1 METVDYILA
10 WLVYLIA
17 SVAMSFLFWK
27 IIRQILWT
35 DLAYVMQV
43 TFMAIIFTPWYVEA
57 DGNVLA
63 PAIIIFVMDI
73 VTIETVAGIRSL
85 VPIAMAILLSS
96 IITMVGIATYRVR
109 KVRRML
115 SIKKK
120 RRARKAA

>member
-10 WLVYLIA
+10 WLAYLIA
-17 SVAMSFLFWK
+17 SLAMSFLLWKVVKKIFWV
-27 IIRQILWT
+27 

-43 TFMAIIFTPWYVEA
+43 TFMAIVFTPWYVEA

-85 VPIAMAILLSS
+85 VPIAMAILLST

-109 KVRRML
+109 KVRRLL
-115 SIKKK
+115 SIKKH
-120 RRARKAA
+120 RMARKAA